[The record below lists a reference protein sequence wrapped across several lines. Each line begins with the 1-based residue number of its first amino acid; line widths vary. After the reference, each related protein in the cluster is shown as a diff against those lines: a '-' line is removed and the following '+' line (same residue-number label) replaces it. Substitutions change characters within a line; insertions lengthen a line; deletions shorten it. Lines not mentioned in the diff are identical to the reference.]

1 MFAHGSF
8 ASALFTRTVFG
19 CMLFFVVI
27 LKIWIK
33 PSQIFDINLEIILF
47 SLRNKLRWCYIFI
60 KLMNSWI
67 IHRVSF
73 SYIPTRPEEL
83 KVTGPST
90 PSFLD
95 FFMITR
101 CMFAYFWN
109 MIKQVINNFFQ
120 SQKGESPI
128 NQIKK

>member
-1 MFAHGSF
+1 MSYVGP
-8 ASALFTRTVFG
+8 RTWGVWELHTNKARGAKGYGTVNTLIFG
-19 CMLFFVVI
+19 
-27 LKIWIK
+27 
-33 PSQIFDINLEIILF
+33 
-47 SLRNKLRWCYIFI
+47 
-60 KLMNSWI
+60 
-67 IHRVSF
+67 
-73 SYIPTRPEEL
+73 
-83 KVTGPST
+83 
-90 PSFLD
+90 